1 MITLRRDERVRQLSP
16 VWFRIPAMDFQS
28 VLDEW
33 RSAPRR
39 LELGRAAI
47 LARRQ
52 THHPVERDAEVR
64 VR

>member
-1 MITLRRDERVRQLSP
+1 MVSLRRDERVRQLSR

-28 VLDEW
+28 LLEGW
-33 RSAPRR
+33 RSAHRR

-52 THHPVERDAEVR
+52 THHPVECDAEVR